1 MKIINVHEIKGL
13 RKVENTG
20 DFHFLINE
28 KINFFVNE
36 DKITSLVI
44 LEKIKPPFELCFEDE
59 NILYK
64 ENVISSKHEFEI
76 IINSEHFSYFSV
88 NNKKSK
94 FALKGKLF
102 GSEKIEKE
110 GSHYGLCINDER
122 ICTSDLKD
130 FIHFLITDNNR
141 IWLNDANQLINSKS
155 SIENSLNEKNTSH

>member
-1 MKIINVHEIKGL
+1 MKIIHVNEIRGL

-28 KINFFVNE
+28 EINLYVNE

-44 LEKIKPPFELCFEDE
+44 LEKIKPPFELCFEDD

-88 NNKKSK
+88 NNTRTK
-94 FALKGKLF
+94 FALKGKVF

-110 GSHYGLCINDER
+110 GSHYGLCINGER

-130 FIHFLITDNNR
+130 LIDFLITDNNR
-141 IWLNDANQLINSKS
+141 IWLNDAKQLINSKS
-155 SIENSLNEKNTSH
+155 SIESLLDEKNTSH